1 MGSWGFGRLLC
12 LSDVDVFWGDRV
24 KLNLCVLTL
33 LVSASALA
41 DVDPTF
47 RQNNAIVLYDFAET
61 SGNVIDKSKTAPQIN
76 LAPVYGGRNINR
88 GPGYLSFDAPDAL
101 VSTIPADKI
110 TNACKASGAMSYEVW
125 LENNETVIERA
136 GFDSANDNAK
146 RPHPLR
152 ILNLSQLSAGTN
164 VTSNINGTN
173 VSLLSPENLYKRNF
187 VFGQFYEDG
196 NEYLNAIRTT
206 SNEKAAENNGNSLAD
221 PLASSVAQTIVPDPA
236 IDRLTPITQKVVFTL
251 GASGVGRL
259 YLSDVNGN
267 MYLAREK
274 SDGFKDPNSSGNIL
288 ANWHT
293 NAYLSLGN
301 TAMTKADFDK
311 EVNLEQRFR
320 TCTSCYNLKNRYWK
334 GKLKLVAV
342 YCKELTR
349 EQVLGPNSVNNVLK
363 NTPSDIDLNAR
374 ITDTKLRAQEI
385 FNRLTGAKIPVTD
398 TRIIAMEREILN
410 GSPANAAAIATDDAR
425 FLNVT
430 VRDFAA
436 KMSNR
441 DQTVNTPLNDFIAT
455 IIGVVRDNINA
466 KDLLTKDITYVGD
479 PAQAPIPTSVE
490 DDILRSNNHYQALE
504 NGRFDLGKVL
514 KQDTQK
520 LFDGKKAVP
529 NPSPAGLLT
538 SRQWLA
544 EHAIAGTNRRLIE
557 YTFKEFLCTP
567 LENVADSSGPDNV
580 VGPDIDRFP
589 GGSHTKFTTTC
600 RACHTILDGF
610 RPAYARWTFGNGFAK
625 HAFVVQGIGPTADE
639 NTGFGMQI
647 NPLYAGVTAKI
658 NRNSDVFPDGRRTVD
673 ENWVNNA
680 VYNANISQFKFNIM
694 SGKGVAAFGQT
705 IANSPK
711 FPRCMAERV
720 FRQVCKRDFNTADA
734 PFLDQVASDFTKQ
747 SYSLK
752 YLFQKI
758 VTSDNCLGGQ

>member
-1 MGSWGFGRLLC
+1 M
-12 LSDVDVFWGDRV
+12 

-33 LVSASALA
+33 FVSASAFA

-47 RQNNAIVLYDFAET
+47 RQKNAIVLYDFAET
-61 SGNVIDKSKTAPQIN
+61 SGNVLDKSNPIPGKKQVD
-76 LAPVYGGRNINR
+76 LAPVYGGKNLNR

-101 VSTIPADKI
+101 VSTYPADKI
-110 TNACKASGAMSYEVW
+110 TDTCKASGEMSYEVW
-125 LENNETVIERA
+125 LENNETVVERS
-136 GFDSANDNAK
+136 GFDSADDNSK

-152 ILNLSQLSAGTN
+152 ILNLSQLSSNANVTQNIGGTN
-164 VTSNINGTN
+164 VQT
-173 VSLLSPENLYKRNF
+173 LSAENLYKRNF

-196 NEYLNAIRTT
+196 NEYLSSVRTS
-206 SNEKAAENNGNSLAD
+206 SNEKMPDPKNAPSGNLNRILAYNYGNS
-221 PLASSVAQTIVPDPA
+221 SSSALLSTVAQTLVPDPA
-236 IDRLTPITQKVVFTL
+236 IDRITPITQKVVFTL
-251 GASGVGRL
+251 GQSGVARL
-259 YLSDVNGN
+259 YLSDANGN

-274 SDGFKDPNSSGNIL
+274 TDGFKDANDKGNIL
-288 ANWHT
+288 SNWHA

-311 EVNLEQRFR
+311 EASLETRFR
-320 TCTSCYNLKNRYWK
+320 TCTNCYDLKNRYWK

-342 YCKELTR
+342 YCKELQR
-349 EQVLGPNSVNNVLK
+349 EDVLGLNAINNVLK

-410 GSPANAAAIATDDAR
+410 GNAANAAAIATDDAR

-455 IIGVVRDNINA
+455 VIGVVRDNVNA

-479 PAQAPIPTSVE
+479 PAQAPIPTSVA

-504 NGRFDLGKVL
+504 NGRYDLGKVL
-514 KQDTQK
+514 KVDTQK
-520 LFDGKKAVP
+520 VFDGKKAVA

-567 LENVADSSGPDNV
+567 LENVADSAGPDNV

-610 RPAYARWTFGNGFAK
+610 RPAFARWTFGNGFAK
-625 HAFVVQGIGPTADE
+625 HAFVVQGIAADGDE

-647 NPLYAGVTAKI
+647 NASYPGVSAKL
-658 NRNSDVFPDGRRTVD
+658 NRNSNVFPDGRRTVD

-694 SGKGVAAFGQT
+694 SGKGVADFGQT

-720 FRQVCKRDFNTADA
+720 FRQVCKRDYNTADA
-734 PFLDQVASDFTKQ
+734 AFLDQVAADFSKQ

-752 YLFQKI
+752 YLFQKV

>member
-1 MGSWGFGRLLC
+1 MKLK
-12 LSDVDVFWGDRV
+12 LS
-24 KLNLCVLTL
+24 VLTL
-33 LVSASALA
+33 LVSSSAFA

-47 RQNNAIVLYDFAET
+47 RLNNAVVLYDFAET
-61 SGNVIDKSKTAPQIN
+61 SGNIMDKSKPISGKNQVN

-88 GPGYLSFDAPDAL
+88 GAGYLSFDAPDAL
-101 VSTIPADKI
+101 VSTGPADKI
-110 TNACKASGAMSYEVW
+110 TDTCKASGAMSYEVW
-125 LENNETVIERA
+125 LENNETVIERS
-136 GFDSANDNAK
+136 GFDSTNDNTK

-152 ILNLSQLSAGTN
+152 ILNLSQLSANTN
-164 VTSNINGTN
+164 VTTNIGGTN
-173 VSLLSPENLYKRNF
+173 VSLLSAENLYKRNF

-196 NEYLNAIRTT
+196 NEYLNAVRTT
-206 SNEKAAENNGNSLAD
+206 SNEKTPQAGKSLSESYGNSLAD
-221 PLASSVAQTIVPDPA
+221 PLASSVAQTIVPDPS
-236 IDRLTPITQKVVFTL
+236 IDRINPITQKVVFTL

-274 SDGFKDPNSSGNIL
+274 SDGFKDPNATGNIL
-288 ANWHT
+288 ANWHSG
-293 NAYLSLGN
+293 AYLSLGN

-320 TCTSCYNLKNRYWK
+320 TCTNCDHLKNRYWK

-349 EQVLGPNSVNNVLK
+349 EQILGANAVNNVLK
-363 NTPSDIDLNAR
+363 NTPSDIDINAR

-410 GSPANAAAIATDDAR
+410 GSPTNAAAIATDDAR

-455 IIGVVRDNINA
+455 VIGVVRDNVNA
-466 KDLLTKDITYVGD
+466 KDLLTKNITYVGD

-490 DDILRSNNHYQALE
+490 DDILRSNNHYLSLE
-504 NGRFDLGKVL
+504 SGRFDLGKVL

-520 LFDGKKAVP
+520 VFDGKKAVP

-538 SRQWLA
+538 SRQWMA

-625 HAFVVQGIGPTADE
+625 HAFVVQGIGPMADE
-639 NTGFGMQI
+639 NTGFGMQV

-680 VYNANISQFKFNIM
+680 VFNANISQFKFSTM
-694 SGKGVAAFGQT
+694 SGKGVAEFGQT

-720 FRQVCKRDFNTADA
+720 FRQVCKRDFNTADT
-734 PFLDQVASDFTKQ
+734 PFLDQVAADFTKQ
-747 SYSLK
+747 SFSLK